1 MAVLVGLNYIVLYR
15 VLIFGLERHFQ
26 WFWVIEISVL
36 MATSNTRK
44 WMLRLALA
52 VGRPEK
58 KG

>member
-15 VLIFGLERHFQ
+15 VPIFGLERHFQ